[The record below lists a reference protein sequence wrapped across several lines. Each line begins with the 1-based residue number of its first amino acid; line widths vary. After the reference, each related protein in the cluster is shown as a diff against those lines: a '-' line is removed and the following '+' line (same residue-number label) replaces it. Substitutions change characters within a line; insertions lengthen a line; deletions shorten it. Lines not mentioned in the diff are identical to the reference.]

1 MSDDV
6 KTPFNSNFRDTWNTV
21 VDLNL
26 KLERLIDS
34 IESIKQKQEEMA
46 VGIEKI
52 YEAVYNPD
60 QGIYARLRELENWK
74 NSSSKVIWMLVASI
88 VGLSTATLW
97 AQIMAGGG

>member
-34 IESIKQKQEEMA
+34 IESIKEKQEEMA

-52 YEAVYNPD
+52 KEAVYNPD
-60 QGIYARLRELENWK
+60 QGIYARLKELENWK
-74 NSSSKVIWMLVASI
+74 NSSRQEHPFTYQKFD
-88 VGLSTATLW
+88 
-97 AQIMAGGG
+97 

>member
-34 IESIKQKQEEMA
+34 IESIKEKQEEMA

-52 YEAVYNPD
+52 KEAVYNPD
-60 QGIYARLRELENWK
+60 QGIYARLKELENWK

-97 AQIMAGGG
+97 AQIVAGGG

>member
-34 IESIKQKQEEMA
+34 IESIKEKQEEMA

-52 YEAVYNPD
+52 KEAVYNPD
-60 QGIYARLRELENWK
+60 QGIYARLKELENWK

-97 AQIMAGGG
+97 AQIVTGGG

>member
-34 IESIKQKQEEMA
+34 IESIKEKQEEMA

-52 YEAVYNPD
+52 KEAVYNPD
-60 QGIYARLRELENWK
+60 QGIYARLKELENWK

-97 AQIMAGGG
+97 AQIVTSGG